1 MSSIKVFISDAI
13 VIGKGNEEPVR
24 YKVSEK
30 TGKETATFSVG
41 KKMYDASYSD
51 NCRYN
56 NFFVTVPSYLVETVK
71 RMKLTKNSMVHLTL
85 NMDFTKDVL
94 AAREQKGDKNS
105 PDYGKSRLVDG
116 MIMKLVDIEFAGT
129 NTKRVKPE
137 VIQTETES
145 LESEKAVTENSTS
158 SMESAS
164 INGLTEMIS
173 SECGDTTAST
183 IAATNEP
190 TENKQGRLENKLGIE
205 VINLDERDIFKPRTR
220 RTFF

>member
-137 VIQTETES
+137 VNPNNSLESQKDVTENTTSSIEDVGLDEEIEMASSKCSDTTAPTVAATNVPTKDKQES
-145 LESEKAVTENSTS
+145 LE
-158 SMESAS
+158 
-164 INGLTEMIS
+164 
-173 SECGDTTAST
+173 D
-183 IAATNEP
+183 
-190 TENKQGRLENKLGIE
+190 KLKIE